1 MPSFTAFL
9 AAFLT
14 RFTTVPVK
22 AVIALS
28 IPSGDA
34 DWLKLAHLI
43 PAPYLYGVLESIG
56 GAVVIG
62 SEVPLLCG
70 GFPRRTERVY
80 LAVSMFD
87 RAW

>member
-1 MPSFTAFL
+1 MAFRALPPAFLMPFFTAFL

-62 SEVPLLCG
+62 SEG
-70 GFPRRTERVY
+70 
-80 LAVSMFD
+80 M
-87 RAW
+87 